1 MLTKKLLPT
10 LMLIACALAL
20 TGCGGSTASG
30 IRLTAADAALTQPCR
45 QPVRLP
51 ERELTQVDIERY
63 WRIDRA
69 ALVRCAGEKAE
80 LVRYYDDLFRRIGKK
95 A

>member
-1 MLTKKLLPT
+1 M
-10 LMLIACALAL
+10 
-20 TGCGGSTASG
+20 
-30 IRLTAADAALTQPCR
+30 
-45 QPVRLP
+45 RLP